1 MQPGFLELG
10 VVGTAA
16 AIHENRASAAE
27 MAQLCI
33 DQVQAGE
40 HALRAWEYFDADL
53 LLEHARTFDRE
64 RSQKARSGNA
74 QPDGPLVGVPFGVK
88 DIFNTKDFPTQ
99 MGSPI
104 WNGFTPGNDAR
115 AVFHA
120 TRSGGVVAGKT
131 VTAEF
136 AVHAL
141 GATLNPYDETK
152 TPGTSSSGSAAAV
165 AAGMVPFALGTQTAG
180 SIIRPASF
188 CGVYGFKPSFGLIPR
203 TGMLKTTD
211 SLDTIGYFVPHAADL
226 SPVLS
231 ALRVRGADY
240 PIVDA
245 AFGDS
250 EGGLP
255 PHSAGW
261 RVAVVKGPTWDDADP
276 NAKEALLAWAEK
288 LSTTPGFEQV
298 EARLPN
304 DIDQIHSLHSDIYDA
319 SLAYYFKGEGEHRE
333 FVSPIMNEI
342 IAHGRTIPP
351 ATYRHGLEQQELLC
365 REMDSCFT
373 DYDFI
378 VTLSTAGPAPVREER
393 EKPDSAL
400 IWNFLQLPAISAPA
414 FADNNGLPF
423 GLQIVGRRYS
433 DLRLIEFV
441 RSLVEAGLIPA
452 KCSLPPRMAQL
463 EPA

>member
-1 MQPGFLELG
+1 MQSGFLELG
-10 VVGTAA
+10 VAGTAA
-16 AIHENRASAAE
+16 AVNANRASAAE

-33 DQVQAGE
+33 DQVEAGE
-40 HALRAWEYFDADL
+40 YALKAWEYFDADL
-53 LLEHARTFDRE
+53 LLKHAHVFDSE
-64 RSQKARSGNA
+64 RSRKARNGTA

-88 DIFNTKDFPTQ
+88 DIFNTTDFPTQ

-104 WNGFTPGNDAR
+104 WKGFTPGNDAR
-115 AVFHA
+115 AVFHL
-120 TRSGGVVAGKT
+120 TRSGGIVAGKT

-141 GATLNPYDETK
+141 GATLNPYDESK

-188 CGVYGFKPSFGLIPR
+188 CGVYGYKPSFGLIPR

-226 SPVLS
+226 RPVLD

-250 EGGLP
+250 KGGLP
-255 PHSAGW
+255 PHSASW

-276 NAKEALLAWAEK
+276 HAQAALLAWAEK
-288 LSTTPGFEQV
+288 LSTTAGFEQV
-298 EARLPN
+298 DVRLPN
-304 DIDQIHSLHSDIYDA
+304 DIGKIHSLHADIYDA

-365 REMDSCFT
+365 REMNSCFE
-373 DYDFI
+373 DFDFI
-378 VTLSTAGPAPVREER
+378 VTLSTAGSAPMREER
-393 EKPDSAL
+393 EERDSAL

-414 FADNNGLPF
+414 FVDDNGLPF
-423 GLQIVGRRYS
+423 GLQIVSRRYS
-433 DLRLIEFV
+433 DLRLLEFV
-441 RSLVEAGLIPA
+441 QSLVETGLIPA
-452 KCSLPPRMAQL
+452 KCSLPPRMARL
-463 EPA
+463 IPA